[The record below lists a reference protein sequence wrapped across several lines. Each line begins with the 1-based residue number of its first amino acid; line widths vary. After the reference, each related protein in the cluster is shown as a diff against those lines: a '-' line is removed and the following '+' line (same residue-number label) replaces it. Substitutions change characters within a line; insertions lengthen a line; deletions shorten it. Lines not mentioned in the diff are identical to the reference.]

1 MDRPYLEEI
10 EQSGSENSGILCD
23 RRCRYHKK
31 KEESS
36 WKKKL
41 CCKSM
46 LFSSAGCWCCCDVWP
61 QSATHTLRSLFLYLS
76 AHQVFAFCDV
86 SASNPKLSD
95 PLWIPTQSSQCSGSD
110 HTVLIRIR
118 SGWTLPDDILARRW
132 STSRSTHT
140 HSLPLSSISHFSVP
154 SFLLPNTHTLLL
166 QVQSL
171 WVFFFRP
178 TFPLSFD
185 IKKNPEVIRTGRE
198 KENLF

>member
-140 HSLPLSSISHFSVP
+140 LPPALFHLPLLGSLFFTAQH
-154 SFLLPNTHTLLL
+154 THTPLTSSK
-166 QVQSL
+166 SL
-171 WVFFFRP
+171 GFFLGLHSPF
-178 TFPLSFD
+178 FWY
-185 IKKNPEVIRTGRE
+185 
-198 KENLF
+198 